1 MDRSRELNNC
11 SVTLTVSNT
20 HVPEQWFVAYA
31 LFLDQVIFR
40 TGGTGFVAQE
50 TGRRKQQIHLQSGIR
65 ARATGT
71 TGAKELHDYLC
82 EHVCLWVAG
91 RKLRVTPYGPGQNM
105 LAMAGYCMKDK
116 GKSHYRFHSVNF
128 TTDDLERAMRQ
139 YALVRTSYEYGKRML
154 SKRNAMTMAWKEVR
168 SYPLRLLSLLT
179 MHCVCNVLFHL
190 DLVLFHLPSR
200 AICSPGQARL
210 DPSVRALP
218 SRPCSHAHVYA
229 STLCHC
235 LSLCLP
241 VEPLR
246 IPRLAWPTRHS
257 DVADTACVGQVEVPR
272 LQAHCGRVE
281 GRQLQP
287 PRVHVVQAG
296 QSEQHGAAYD
306 VELEDL
312 VVGQCRHHHCKPL
325 ARHQTAVESLRQ
337 NLGAAVELD
346 QR

>member
-1 MDRSRELNNC
+1 MYARVTCRRAGYHFADEWKYIESQETYLAADGEDAAGDTVVTPIELDTQGTIMDRSRELNDF
-11 SVTLTVSNT
+11 SVTVTVSNT

-50 TGRRKQQIHLQSGIR
+50 TGRRKQQVHLQSGIR
-65 ARATGT
+65 ARAAGT

-128 TTDDLERAMRQ
+128 TTSDLDRAMRQ
-139 YALVRTSYEYGKRML
+139 YALVRTSYEDGKRML

-168 SYPLRLLSLLT
+168 SYPLR
-179 MHCVCNVLFHL
+179 
-190 DLVLFHLPSR
+190 VLFHLPSR

-210 DPSVRALP
+210 DPSVHALC
-218 SRPCSHAHVYA
+218 SRPFSHSHVYA

-241 VEPLR
+241 VEPLL

-257 DVADTACVGQVEVPR
+257 DVADTIRRIYVCSRLAAARRRRLSNEKSYVYVETGLLP
-272 LQAHCGRVE
+272 
-281 GRQLQP
+281 
-287 PRVHVVQAG
+287 
-296 QSEQHGAAYD
+296 
-306 VELEDL
+306 
-312 VVGQCRHHHCKPL
+312 
-325 ARHQTAVESLRQ
+325 
-337 NLGAAVELD
+337 
-346 QR
+346 